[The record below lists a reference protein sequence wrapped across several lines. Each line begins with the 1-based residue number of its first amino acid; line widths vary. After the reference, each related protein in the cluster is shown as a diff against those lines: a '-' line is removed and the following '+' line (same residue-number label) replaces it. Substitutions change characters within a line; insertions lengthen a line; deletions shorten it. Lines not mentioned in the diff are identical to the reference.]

1 MPPDNPTPG
10 SRYVGPNPLSP
21 LKVELVCQLV
31 EKRNSLMYL
40 CQLFEKFKYEVVSLV
55 RYKHG
60 ALTLDPE
67 LMSGDHRQL
76 TRQEKISL

>member
-1 MPPDNPTPG
+1 
-10 SRYVGPNPLSP
+10 
-21 LKVELVCQLV
+21 
-31 EKRNSLMYL
+31 MYL